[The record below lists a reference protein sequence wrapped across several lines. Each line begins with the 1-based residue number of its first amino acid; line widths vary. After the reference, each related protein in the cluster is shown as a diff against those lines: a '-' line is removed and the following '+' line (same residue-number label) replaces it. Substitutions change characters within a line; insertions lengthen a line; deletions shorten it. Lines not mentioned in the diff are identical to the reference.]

1 MKEALRPFMALV
13 RDDAANTVID
23 PVSGGRVVVV
33 VVSGIGVVVSGIGVV
48 TIGEVVVVAL

>member
-1 MKEALRPFMALV
+1 MALV

>member
-1 MKEALRPFMALV
+1 MALV

-33 VVSGIGVVVSGIGVV
+33 VVSGIGVV